1 MSQIICGLEIHLLA
15 RFDPERVM
23 CSPAARSDL
32 EAATPLART

>member
-1 MSQIICGLEIHLLA
+1 MIQIIRGLEIHQLA
-15 RFDPERVM
+15 KFDPEPVI